1 MNNLPFLI
9 ATLFFLMIGLQII
22 FFFVPFPLW
31 LSAKLSRVPVG
42 LVDLFVMRTF
52 RKIPPHELVI
62 PAITAQYAGIPISI
76 AKMQSHY
83 MAGGD
88 VQNVVSALIAASKAK
103 IDLNWDTA
111 TSIDLAGRN
120 VLEAVQMSVNPKVIQ
135 TPLIEAVSHD
145 GIQVKAVCL
154 VTVRAN
160 IAKLVG
166 SAGEETVLARVGEG
180 IVTSIGKSRNF
191 KQVLENPDLITEAV
205 LDTGLDAGTAFEI
218 LSIDIADID
227 VGENVGARLQADQ
240 AEADIATLA
249 HPLHDDAE
257 FADPNVVKVVQDVRG
272 YALYFSRAPIPW
284 WRDGA
289 PRRPSALA
297 LRHIGLYAYRVGAL
311 AQFAR
316 LPAAELEV
324 CEALEQLRALSH
336 GLRIRLGVI
345 DSPPPRGVDT
355 EADLVAATERLRQA
369 HS

>member
-1 MNNLPFLI
+1 MNFGGLI
-9 ATLFFLMIGLQII
+9 ALLFFGLIGLQIV

-31 LSAKLSRVPVG
+31 LSAKLSRVEVG
-42 LVDLFVMRTF
+42 IVDLFVMRTF

-83 MAGGD
+83 MAGGN
-88 VQNVVSALIAASKAK
+88 VQNVVSALIAASKAN
-103 IDLNWDTA
+103 IELNWDTA

-205 LDTGLDAGTAFEI
+205 LDTGLDSGTAFEI

-227 VGENVGARLQADQ
+227 VGENIGARLQIDQ
-240 AEADIATLA
+240 AEADKRVAQA
-249 HPLHDDAE
+249 RAE
-257 FADPNVVKVVQDVRG
+257 QRRAEAMARQTEMGAKVEEMRAKVVE
-272 YALYFSRAPIPW
+272 
-284 WRDGA
+284 
-289 PRRPSALA
+289 
-297 LRHIGLYAYRVGAL
+297 
-311 AQFAR
+311 AQ
-316 LPAAELEV
+316 AEV
-324 CEALEQLRALSH
+324 PEALFEALSQGSFTVMDYYKMENMIADTKMRE
-336 GLRIRLGVI
+336 GLSGKKAKGGNRNG
-345 DSPPPRGVDT
+345 
-355 EADLVAATERLRQA
+355 
-369 HS
+369 

>member
-1 MNNLPFLI
+1 MDKLPILFGL
-9 ATLFFLMIGLQII
+9 LFFGLIGMQIV

-31 LSAKLSRVPVG
+31 LSAKLSNVSVG
-42 LVDLFVMRTF
+42 VMDLFVMRTF
-52 RKIPPHELVI
+52 RKIPPHELVL

-83 MAGGD
+83 MAGGS
-88 VQNVVSALIAASKAK
+88 VQNVVSALIAASKAN

-180 IVTSIGKSRNF
+180 IVTAIGKSRDF

-205 LDTGLDAGTAFEI
+205 LDTGLDSGTAFEI

-227 VGENVGARLQADQ
+227 VGENIGARLQIDQ
-240 AEADIATLA
+240 AEADKRVAQA
-249 HPLHDDAE
+249 RAE
-257 FADPNVVKVVQDVRG
+257 QRRAEAMARQTEMGAKVEEMRAKVVE
-272 YALYFSRAPIPW
+272 
-284 WRDGA
+284 
-289 PRRPSALA
+289 
-297 LRHIGLYAYRVGAL
+297 
-311 AQFAR
+311 AQ
-316 LPAAELEV
+316 AEV
-324 CEALEQLRALSH
+324 PEALFEALSQGSFTVMEYYKMENMIADTKMRA
-336 GLRIRLGVI
+336 GLAGNK
-345 DSPPPRGVDT
+345 RGKGG
-355 EADLVAATERLRQA
+355 ASRG
-369 HS
+369 

>member
-1 MNNLPFLI
+1 M
-9 ATLFFLMIGLQII
+9 TLAFK
-22 FFFVPFPLW
+22 V
-31 LSAKLSRVPVG
+31 
-42 LVDLFVMRTF
+42 
-52 RKIPPHELVI
+52 VI
-62 PAITAQYAGIPISI
+62 PARLNSSRLPGKVLRDILGRPMI
-76 AKMQSHY
+76 AHVWAAACQTG
-83 MAGGD
+83 ADEVIVATDD
-88 VQNVVSALIAASKAK
+88 VQVEAACRRFGATVCMTRADHPSGTDRLNEVAEQRGWSADTLLVNLQGDEPLMPPALVRQAAS
-103 IDLNWDTA
+103 L
-111 TSIDLAGRN
+111 LA
-120 VLEAVQMSVNPKVIQ
+120 S
-135 TPLIEAVSHD
+135 D
-145 GIQVKAVCL
+145 
-154 VTVRAN
+154 
-160 IAKLVG
+160 
-166 SAGEETVLARVGEG
+166 
-180 IVTSIGKSRNF
+180 
-191 KQVLENPDLITEAV
+191 
-205 LDTGLDAGTAFEI
+205 
-218 LSIDIADID
+218 
-227 VGENVGARLQADQ
+227 

-311 AQFAR
+311 AQFAG

>member
-1 MNNLPFLI
+1 VDNLPGLI
-9 ATLFFLMIGLQII
+9 AFLFFCLIAMQIL

-52 RKIPPHELVI
+52 RKIPPHELVL

-83 MAGGD
+83 MAGGS
-88 VQNVVSALIAASKAK
+88 VQNVVAALIAASKAK
-103 IDLNWDTA
+103 IALTWDTA

-160 IAKLVG
+160 IDKLVG

-205 LDTGLDAGTAFEI
+205 LDTGLDSGTAFEI

-227 VGENVGARLQADQ
+227 VGENIGARLQIDQ
-240 AEADIATLA
+240 AEADKRVAQA
-249 HPLHDDAE
+249 KAE
-257 FADPNVVKVVQDVRG
+257 QRRAEAMARQTEMSAKVEEMRAKVVE
-272 YALYFSRAPIPW
+272 
-284 WRDGA
+284 
-289 PRRPSALA
+289 
-297 LRHIGLYAYRVGAL
+297 
-311 AQFAR
+311 AQ
-316 LPAAELEV
+316 AEV
-324 CEALEQLRALSH
+324 PEALFEALSQGRFTVMEYYKMENMIADTKMRQ
-336 GLRIRLGVI
+336 GLAG
-345 DSPPPRGVDT
+345 GKKT
-355 EADLVAATERLRQA
+355 KGGQGNE
-369 HS
+369 

>member
-166 SAGEETVLARVGEG
+166 SAGEETVLAGVGEG

-191 KQVLENPDLITEAV
+191 KLVLENPDLITEAV

-227 VGENVGARLQADQ
+227 VGENIGARLQIDQ
-240 AEADIATLA
+240 AEADKRVAQA
-249 HPLHDDAE
+249 RAE
-257 FADPNVVKVVQDVRG
+257 QRRAEAMARQTEMRAKVEEMRAKVVE
-272 YALYFSRAPIPW
+272 
-284 WRDGA
+284 
-289 PRRPSALA
+289 
-297 LRHIGLYAYRVGAL
+297 
-311 AQFAR
+311 AQ
-316 LPAAELEV
+316 AEV
-324 CEALEQLRALSH
+324 PEALFEALSQGSFTVMDYYKMENMIADTKMRQGLAGGKKSQGGTRH
-336 GLRIRLGVI
+336 G
-345 DSPPPRGVDT
+345 
-355 EADLVAATERLRQA
+355 
-369 HS
+369 

>member
-227 VGENVGARLQADQ
+227 VGENIGARLQIDQ
-240 AEADIATLA
+240 AEADKRVAQA
-249 HPLHDDAE
+249 RAE
-257 FADPNVVKVVQDVRG
+257 QRRAEAMARQTEMRAKVEEMRAKVVE
-272 YALYFSRAPIPW
+272 
-284 WRDGA
+284 
-289 PRRPSALA
+289 
-297 LRHIGLYAYRVGAL
+297 
-311 AQFAR
+311 AQ
-316 LPAAELEV
+316 AEV
-324 CEALEQLRALSH
+324 PEALFEALSQGSFTVMDYYKMENMIADTKMRQGLAGGKKSQGGARH
-336 GLRIRLGVI
+336 G
-345 DSPPPRGVDT
+345 
-355 EADLVAATERLRQA
+355 
-369 HS
+369 

>member
-1 MNNLPFLI
+1 MDKLPILFGL
-9 ATLFFLMIGLQII
+9 LFFGLIGMQIV

-31 LSAKLSRVPVG
+31 LSAKLSNVSVG
-42 LVDLFVMRTF
+42 VMDLFVMRTF
-52 RKIPPHELVI
+52 RKIPPHELVL

-83 MAGGD
+83 MAGGS
-88 VQNVVSALIAASKAK
+88 VQNVVSALIAASKAN

-180 IVTSIGKSRNF
+180 IVPAIGKSRDF

-205 LDTGLDAGTAFEI
+205 LDTGLDSGTAFEI

-227 VGENVGARLQADQ
+227 VGENIGARLQIDQ
-240 AEADIATLA
+240 AEADKRVAQA
-249 HPLHDDAE
+249 RAE
-257 FADPNVVKVVQDVRG
+257 QRRAEAMARQTEMGAKVEEMRAKVVE
-272 YALYFSRAPIPW
+272 
-284 WRDGA
+284 
-289 PRRPSALA
+289 
-297 LRHIGLYAYRVGAL
+297 
-311 AQFAR
+311 AQ
-316 LPAAELEV
+316 AEV
-324 CEALEQLRALSH
+324 PEALFEALSQGSFTVMEYYKMENMIADTKMRA
-336 GLRIRLGVI
+336 GLAGNK
-345 DSPPPRGVDT
+345 RGKGG
-355 EADLVAATERLRQA
+355 ASRG
-369 HS
+369 

>member
-1 MNNLPFLI
+1 LNSLPFFI
-9 ATLFFLMIGLQII
+9 ASLFFLMIGLQIV

-31 LSAKLSRVPVG
+31 LSAKLSRVQVG

-205 LDTGLDAGTAFEI
+205 LDTGLDSGTAFEI

-227 VGENVGARLQADQ
+227 VGENIGARLQIDQ
-240 AEADIATLA
+240 AEADKRVAQA
-249 HPLHDDAE
+249 RAE
-257 FADPNVVKVVQDVRG
+257 QRRAEAMARQTEMRAKVEEMRAKVVE
-272 YALYFSRAPIPW
+272 
-284 WRDGA
+284 
-289 PRRPSALA
+289 
-297 LRHIGLYAYRVGAL
+297 
-311 AQFAR
+311 AQ
-316 LPAAELEV
+316 AEV
-324 CEALEQLRALSH
+324 PEALFEALSQGSFTVMDYYKMENMIADTKMRQ
-336 GLRIRLGVI
+336 GLAGGKKSQGGSRNG
-345 DSPPPRGVDT
+345 
-355 EADLVAATERLRQA
+355 
-369 HS
+369 

>member
-1 MNNLPFLI
+1 MNNLPFFI
-9 ATLFFLMIGLQII
+9 ATLFFLMIGLQIV

-205 LDTGLDAGTAFEI
+205 LDTGLDSGTAFEI

-227 VGENVGARLQADQ
+227 VGENIGARLQIDQ
-240 AEADIATLA
+240 AEADKRVAQA
-249 HPLHDDAE
+249 KAE
-257 FADPNVVKVVQDVRG
+257 QRRAEAMARQTEMRAKVEEMRAKVVE
-272 YALYFSRAPIPW
+272 
-284 WRDGA
+284 
-289 PRRPSALA
+289 
-297 LRHIGLYAYRVGAL
+297 
-311 AQFAR
+311 AQ
-316 LPAAELEV
+316 AEV
-324 CEALEQLRALSH
+324 PEALFEALSQGSFTVMDYYKMENMIADTKMRQ
-336 GLRIRLGVI
+336 GLAGGKKSQGGSRNG
-345 DSPPPRGVDT
+345 
-355 EADLVAATERLRQA
+355 
-369 HS
+369 